1 MNRFRHKTSR
11 KNFRDKRLRGSR
23 ENFNTEWLPKGKR
36 GYYDPEFGLTDEL
49 YCKAKIQSYLE
60 LFED

>member
-1 MNRFRHKTSR
+1 MKTLIL
-11 KNFRDKRLRGSR
+11 NGS
-23 ENFNTEWLPKGKR
+23 PKGKR